1 MKRMLKKLKKKFL
14 AYFSEGEEEIK
25 IMKKEKNG
33 LGNYLL
39 EKGIITE
46 LQLKTALD
54 YQSENSHKKIGEVLT
69 DIDILGEEEVLKEL
83 AGYME
88 VNYIIL
94 ENFTY
99 PLTLQNFFKR
109 SMMIEQLFVPY
120 DLSGNIISIAISD
133 INNSELKNSIE
144 QAINFAKEHYHIS
157 YYLSLPSMIRR
168 FIYNSYA
175 KHPHKTGLLSKR
187 KKFGEYLLEKQIVTK
202 EQLDEVLKYQHKF
215 IHKRLGELLYE
226 MKILEREQALR
237 ELAAHESKEYESLDD
252 RKPQDKLIKL
262 FDIKFMRENHFVP
275 FERENDTIK
284 IAINN
289 IFNDEHIEAIES
301 ELEKQGLNTKFYIS
315 LKDSIEH
322 FLDRALKLD

>member
-1 MKRMLKKLKKKFL
+1 MKRILKKLKKKFF
-14 AYFSEGEEEIK
+14 AYFSESEKEIK

-33 LGNYLL
+33 LGNFLL

-46 LQLKTALD
+46 QQLKTALD
-54 YQSENSHKKIGEVLT
+54 YQSENSHKKIGEILT

-83 AGYME
+83 SSYME
-88 VNYIIL
+88 VDYIVL
-94 ENFTY
+94 DNLTY

-109 SMMIEQLFVPY
+109 GTMIDQLFVPF

-133 INNSELKNSIE
+133 INNNELKNSIE
-144 QAINFAKEHYHIS
+144 QAVNSAKEYYHIS

-175 KHPHKTGLLSKR
+175 KHPHKTGLLSK
-187 KKFGEYLLEKQIVTK
+187 KKRFGEYLLEKQIVTK

-226 MKILEREQALR
+226 MKILEREQALK
-237 ELAAHESKEYESLDD
+237 ELAAHENKEYEPLDD
-252 RKPQDKLIKL
+252 RKPQNELIKL
-262 FDIKFMRENHFVP
+262 FDINYMKENHFVP
-275 FERENDTIK
+275 FERENDTVK

-289 IFNDEHIEAIES
+289 IFDDEHIEAIELKLK
-301 ELEKQGLNTKFYIS
+301 EHCLQARFYVS
-315 LKDSIEH
+315 LRESIEN
-322 FLDRALKLD
+322 FLDKAVGV